1 MYVRVRVARH
11 LLQIRILI
19 HHLDSHWFC
28 QTNTPCIVARGLL
41 LMRAWFIPVLTP
53 IIVFL
58 EYVWIHIHPCANTH
72 TFKYTHIQTH
82 KCRDRERTKRV
93 NRERTKRVKWKL
105 INQTPSCFSI
115 KDTQHVF
122 NSCIGLTLGWLARPC
137 LQTNI
142 HVSSYVCENFQIC
155 CKTGGVTWNS
165 PCSPIP

>member
-93 NRERTKRVKWKL
+93 KWKL